1 MQTSA
6 PGATQSLRPTGLRM
20 LDVVAIGRKR
30 ASEKILSPA
39 ASETVHSRAAS
50 TERLLV
56 DSADIGT
63 RLAHPAVTEGK
74 ELGRLWPI
82 APRKCR
88 IAEEKILSPALQ
100 LQALGKLS
108 KKKNFEKNARCRS

>member
-1 MQTSA
+1 MQHHRACHSKLPVDADWLAESA
-6 PGATQSLRPTGLRM
+6 ARSPGGPRP
-20 LDVVAIGRKR
+20 
-30 ASEKILSPA
+30 
-39 ASETVHSRAAS
+39 VHSKCCDSRAAS

-108 KKKNFEKNARCRS
+108 KKKL